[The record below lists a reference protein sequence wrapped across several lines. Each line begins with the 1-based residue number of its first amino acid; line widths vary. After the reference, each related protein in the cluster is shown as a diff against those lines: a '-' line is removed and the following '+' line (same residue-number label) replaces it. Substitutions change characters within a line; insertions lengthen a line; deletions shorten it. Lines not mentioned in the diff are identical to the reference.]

1 MTDLDDDRMR
11 LLSAVLDDEAT
22 PEQDAAFRDFL
33 QRDPAFAAAYERMK
47 GAQSRLAAMYQP
59 ASRADNAGQS
69 PRRPRYVRV
78 AALAAMVTLV
88 TAAAIFALNVNDP
101 MRGNGSAMHQGFV
114 RNPAPTIVCDTPEK
128 FLAYTREHLGTT
140 IAASFAPGVTL
151 VGWRDAGPGYGAESR
166 VRLLMAY
173 GPSGE
178 PVVVLF
184 QPRRMDRPTLPCG
197 TLKMHSAR
205 FGALEA
211 WEISPLD
218 APCVLPTLRV
228 VKGEG

>member
-11 LLSAVLDDEAT
+11 LFSAVLDDEAT
-22 PEQDAAFRDFL
+22 PEQHAACRELL

-47 GAQSRLAAMYQP
+47 GAESRLAAMYQP
-59 ASRADNAGQS
+59 ATRAEGAARGT
-69 PRRPRYVRV
+69 RRVPHVRV
-78 AALAAMVTLV
+78 RLAALAAMVTLV

-128 FLAYTREHLGTT
+128 FLAYTREHLGTS

-151 VGWRDAGPGYGAESR
+151 VGWRDAGPGYGEESH

-205 FGALEA
+205 FGGIEA

-218 APCVLPTLRV
+218 TPCVLPTLMV
-228 VKGEG
+228 VK